1 MRGLVVNDLRS
12 ETTCSKNQSTFTRDI
27 VVDIMKC
34 DRVKSEKSKGLSKL
48 VKLLRKL
55 RNQLLISCAL

>member
-34 DRVKSEKSKGLSKL
+34 DRVKSEKSNGLSKL
-48 VKLLRKL
+48 VKLLR
-55 RNQLLISCAL
+55 